1 MRHSI
6 RFKLTLLLVILMI
19 TVFGVTVIFSN
30 LYIESY
36 FEKRVE
42 RSLAN
47 AFDELN
53 NGLPDIDQSNTG
65 SIDDE
70 EDSEGSFDNTDKNT
84 VAEIVTSAGANAN
97 DARIFVYDNSE
108 ETFYSNMVMNK
119 NDART
124 FMYLAGLLWG
134 QQNSDEYSETMITGN
149 SFIIQKDYVSSMG
162 AYYYDLIG
170 KVGERYYVVIRK
182 SVAAV
187 KESERAAIE
196 LFTII
201 GIAMTLIGSICMM
214 IVASRFSNP
223 IHRMAE
229 VAERMKELDF
239 DARVSVK
246 GKDEVAAL
254 GNTINELSKKLEHTI
269 EELKSANVELSK
281 DIEKKEEIDEM
292 RKEFL
297 SHVSHELKTPIALIQ
312 GYAEGLK
319 DNISEDIESRE
330 FYCDVIIDEAN
341 KMNTMVK
348 RLLSLNELEF
358 GNNKLEVERF
368 DVTDLVNNI
377 IQSSSILLADF
388 DGKLSV
394 EETEPIYC
402 WADAYRISEVITNY
416 LTNAIHYVDK
426 GGEIKVRYT
435 REDKE
440 VRVSVYNSGS
450 SLSEEEL
457 KKIWVKFYKVDKA
470 RTREYGGNGI
480 GLSIVAATMEAHGK
494 RYGAVNIDDGIEFY
508 FYLDTDIGC

>member
-6 RFKLTLLLVILMI
+6 RLKLTLLLVILMI
-19 TVFGVTVIFSN
+19 AVFGVTVIFSN
-30 LYIESY
+30 LYIETY

-47 AFDELN
+47 TFDELN
-53 NGLPDIDQSNTG
+53 NKLPDVEHSDPEAS
-65 SIDDE
+65 
-70 EDSEGSFDNTDKNT
+70 KNT
-84 VAEIVTSAGANAN
+84 ISEIVTSAGANAN
-97 DARIFVYDNSE
+97 DARIFVYDNTGE
-108 ETFYSNMVMNK
+108 NIYSNMVMNEK
-119 NDART
+119 DART
-124 FMYLAGLLWG
+124 FMYLAGLFWG
-134 QQNSDEYSETMITGN
+134 QQNSDEYSETMISGE
-149 SFIIQKDYVSSMG
+149 SYIIQKDYVNSVG

-170 KVGERYYVVIRK
+170 KVGDRYYIVIRK

-187 KESERAAIE
+187 KESESAAVE

-239 DARVSVK
+239 DARVGVK
-246 GKDEVAAL
+246 GKDEVAVL
-254 GNTINELSKKLEHTI
+254 GNTINDLSDKLKHTI

-312 GYAEGLK
+312 GYAEGLR
-319 DNISEDIESRE
+319 DNISDDIESRE
-330 FYCDVIIDEAN
+330 FYCDVIVDEAG

-348 RLLSLNELEF
+348 KLLSLNELEF
-358 GNNKLEVERF
+358 GNNKLDVERF
-368 DVTDLVNNI
+368 DITDLVNNI
-377 IQSSSILLADF
+377 IQSSSILLSDF

-394 EETEPIYC
+394 EETGPIYC

-416 LTNAIHYVDK
+416 LTNAIHYVNP
-426 GGEIKVRYT
+426 GGEIRVNYT
-435 REDKE
+435 MEDKE
-440 VRVSVYNSGS
+440 VKVSVYNSGS
-450 SLSEEEL
+450 HLSEEEL

-470 RTREYGGNGI
+470 RTREYGGSGI
-480 GLSIVAATMEAHGK
+480 GLSIVAATMEAHDK
-494 RYGAVNIDDGIEFY
+494 RYGARNIDDGIEFY